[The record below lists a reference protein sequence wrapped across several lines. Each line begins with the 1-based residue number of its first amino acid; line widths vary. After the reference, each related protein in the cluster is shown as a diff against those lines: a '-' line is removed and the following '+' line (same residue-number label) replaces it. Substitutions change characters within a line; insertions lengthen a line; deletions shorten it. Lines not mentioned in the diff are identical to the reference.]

1 MQRSARAQVVVS
13 GCGRLRTSGSVA
25 DQESRSSVNKLEFVP
40 LVEIMEL
47 DFDMGEDPISM
58 EQALDI
64 VVQSSEDLDMKL
76 DDPGSPKLK
85 QDENSRPKR
94 TIPLKVPPARKKA
107 REPSPSEV
115 ARSSDFS
122 PSGFSP
128 ELSSAFGSALSL
140 SEDRKKQAEKGKGSC
155 LIAQK
160 YGRFFLLSFPFPPPF
175 FVFFF
180 WIICF
185 ISAFPIHSSDILFC
199 RPGISISNICPRL
212 I

>member
-1 MQRSARAQVVVS
+1 
-13 GCGRLRTSGSVA
+13 
-25 DQESRSSVNKLEFVP
+25 VNKLEFVP

-140 SEDRKKQAEKGKGSC
+140 SEDRKKQAERSQKGKGSC

-160 YGRFFLLSFPFPPPF
+160 YGRFFLLSFPFPIPF

-180 WIICF
+180 FFGLFVLFQPSRF
-185 ISAFPIHSSDILFC
+185 IVRTLFFFAALESLYQTYA
-199 RPGISISNICPRL
+199 RD
-212 I
+212 